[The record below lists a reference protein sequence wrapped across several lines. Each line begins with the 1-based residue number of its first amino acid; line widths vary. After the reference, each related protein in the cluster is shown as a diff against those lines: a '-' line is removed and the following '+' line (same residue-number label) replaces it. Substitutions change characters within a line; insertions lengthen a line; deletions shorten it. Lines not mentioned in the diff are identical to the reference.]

1 MYIKL
6 TRLDNTPIWINASF
20 VVTIEPRKGGGSVV
34 VPIGDGLDYDVKEMP
49 ESVLSLLDGAPA
61 PAVVPVPPPPMLAPT
76 QPSDVSPETPEPTPP
91 PAAELAAH
99 PARRTTRSRAKAKPA
114 AETASAG
121 GAADDKPAAAKKTR
135 TPRKAKRSTQDFAL
149 PPEPEPAQEPEPA
162 PESAPTLDL
171 AEEQVA
177 RLKKMAPGSVRKL
190 QNTLVTQFRV
200 SDPGATIAALVA
212 QEALVIERDHVIWK

>member
-34 VPIGDGLDYDVKEMP
+34 VPIGDGLDYDVKETP
-49 ESVLSLLDGAPA
+49 EAVLSLLDGAPA

-76 QPSDVSPETPEPTPP
+76 RLADVSPETPDASEPTPP
-91 PAAELAAH
+91 PAAEPAAH

-121 GAADDKPAAAKKTR
+121 GAADDKPAAAKKPR

-149 PPEPEPAQEPEPA
+149 PQEPEPA

-190 QNTLVTQFRV
+190 QNTLLTQFKV
-200 SDPGATIAALVA
+200 SDPDATIAALVA
-212 QEALVIERDHVIWK
+212 HEALAIERDHVIWK